1 MNIASF
7 ADLDGSRRRPAS
19 CALATL
25 IAILLVTLPL
35 PADEPYARSRDYDL
49 QHSRIALRF
58 DLDHRKVIGEVT
70 HTLTI
75 LRDSTAKIVLDSAG
89 LTIQSVAV
97 NKSAAKFETK
107 DDKLIIPLTAAAHA
121 GEKFDITIRYEAKP
135 TKGLYFILPDKD
147 YPDRPKQVWTQGESE
162 DTRYYLPTYDYPNDR
177 LTTETILTVPANWIT
192 VANGKLINISEA
204 PNGMKTWTWKESIP
218 SSTYLFTVVAGD
230 FEEVKDSWR
239 GMPVTY
245 YAPKGRGD
253 RLSIN
258 YSRTPQMIELFSTK
272 LGVNYPWEKYAQ
284 SMVDD
289 FVAGGMENSSA
300 TTNTSNSLQHP
311 KLAPEFITG
320 EDGLISHELGHQWFG
335 DLVTCKDWGD
345 IWLNEGFATF
355 MEFVWTESHFG
366 KDQADYERWEAA
378 HQWFAEANLYSK
390 PIVRHDFNDSGEFD
404 GNAYTKGG
412 WVLYMLRHQ
421 LGEDAFY
428 RGLKHYLEVNRGKN
442 VVTADLVKAMEEAT
456 HTNVDQFFSQWLYGA
471 GAPKFDLS
479 YKYDDARHEVALTVK
494 QTQRA
499 EGRVG
504 LFHIPAE
511 VEITTASG
519 PKLFPITVS
528 RDKDTAIFTFPADSA
543 PWMVLF
549 DKGGHV
555 LKSTEFHKEKKEWLY
570 QLKNASD
577 LADRADAI
585 TALGKLKGD
594 DEVVAALGNALLN
607 DKAWGIR
614 ANASDALGQLGGAT
628 ASKQLLDALSTAKEP
643 WVRNRLVSALANF
656 KDDPAIVAKLN
667 SIAGDD
673 SSYRARAAALQAL
686 GRLKAPS
693 ALATL
698 DAAVAADSPDGFLR
712 NAALRSMGPLGDDK
726 AVPLLLQWSAP
737 GKPMDSRNAAISSL
751 ARLQKDNKDITN
763 QIVSYLSEPHFP
775 IRMASIFALGARGD
789 ASAIP
794 ALEAL
799 LKSDDLSIE
808 MTPMIKRQIA
818 SLKAPAGEKRHQ
830 RGEASGEEEDSEAS
844 PSPATNDQG
853 AVAKRLDRLE
863 HLLEEMADRLKT
875 IETRLPPPK
884 Q

>member
-1 MNIASF
+1 MNSPFFTNARRLRRHRASF
-7 ADLDGSRRRPAS
+7 AVAGMLAIFFVALDLR
-19 CALATL
+19 
-25 IAILLVTLPL
+25 
-35 PADEPYARSRDYDL
+35 ADEPYARSRDYDL

-58 DLDHRKVIGEVT
+58 DLDQKKVIGDVT
-70 HTLTI
+70 HSLTI
-75 LRDSTAKIVLDSAG
+75 LRDSISKIVLDSAG
-89 LTIQSVAV
+89 LTIQSVTV

-107 DDKLIIPLTAAAHA
+107 DDKLIIPLTTAAHA
-121 GEKFDITIRYEAKP
+121 GEKFDVTIRYEAKP

-147 YPDRPKQVWTQGESE
+147 YPDRPSQIWTQGESE

-177 LTTETILTVPANWIT
+177 LTTETILTVPASWIT
-192 VANGKLINISEA
+192 VANGKLINVSEA
-204 PNGMKTWTWKESIP
+204 ANAMKTWTWKESVP
-218 SSTYLFTVVAGD
+218 SSTYLITVVAGE
-230 FEEVKDSWR
+230 FQEVKDSWR
-239 GMPVTY
+239 GIPVTY

-258 YSRTPQMIELFSTK
+258 YSRTPQMIELFSKK
-272 LGVNYPWEKYAQ
+272 LGVDYPWEKYAQ

-311 KLAPEFITG
+311 KLAPEFLTG
-320 EDGLISHELGHQWFG
+320 QDDLISHELGHQWFG

-366 KDQADYERWEAA
+366 KDQADYERWQSA
-378 HQWFAEANLYSK
+378 HQWMEEANLYSK

-442 VVTADLVKAMEEAT
+442 VVTADFAKAVEEAT

-479 YKYDDARHEVALTVK
+479 YKYDDAKHEVALTVK
-494 QTQRA
+494 QTQKV

-504 LFHIPAE
+504 LFRIPTE

-519 PKLFPITVS
+519 PKLFPITIS
-528 RDKDTAIFTFPADSA
+528 NEKDTAIFTFPADST
-543 PWMVLF
+543 PLMVLF

-555 LKSTEFHKEKKEWLY
+555 LKSADFHKEKKEWLY
-570 QLKNASD
+570 QLKNATE

-585 TALGKLKGD
+585 SALGKLKGD
-594 DEVVAALGNALLN
+594 DEVVAALNNALLN

-614 ANASDALGQLGGAT
+614 ANAADALGQLGGSAV
-628 ASKQLLDALSTAKEP
+628 SKQLLDALNTAKEP
-643 WVRNRLVSALANF
+643 WVRNRIVSALANF
-656 KDDPAIVAKLN
+656 KDDPAIVAKLT
-667 SIAGDD
+667 SIAGDNN
-673 SSYRARAAALQAL
+673 SYRARVAALQAL
-686 GRLKAPS
+686 GRLKAPG

-698 DAAVAADSPDGFLR
+698 EAAVAADSPDGFLR
-712 NAALRSMGPLGDDK
+712 NAALRSLGPLGDDK
-726 AVPLLLQWSAP
+726 AVPLLLQWSAA
-737 GKPMDSRNAAISSL
+737 GKPIDSRNAAISSL
-751 ARLQKDNKDITN
+751 ARLQKDNKEITN
-763 QIVSYLSEPHFP
+763 QIAAYLGESHFP

-789 ASAIP
+789 ASAVP

-808 MTPMIKRQIA
+808 MVPMIKRQIA
-818 SLKAPAGEKRHQ
+818 SLKSPAGEKRHQ
-830 RGEASGEEEDSEAS
+830 HGEASGDDEESSAS
-844 PSPATNDQG
+844 SAANDQG

-863 HLLEEMADRLKT
+863 HLMQEMADRLKT
-875 IETRLPPPK
+875 IETRLPSAK

>member
-1 MNIASF
+1 MNIAPF
-7 ADLDGSRRRPAS
+7 GNLARSRCRSATFGVA
-19 CALATL
+19 ALLAIPFATL
-25 IAILLVTLPL
+25 QLG
-35 PADEPYARSRDYDL
+35 ADEPYARNRDYDL
-49 QHSRIALRF
+49 EHSRIALRF
-58 DLDHRKVIGEVT
+58 DLDQKKVMGDVT

-75 LRDSTAKIVLDSAG
+75 LHDATSKIVFDSAG
-89 LTIQSVAV
+89 LTIHSATL
-97 NKSAAKFETK
+97 NKSAAKFEIK
-107 DDKLIIPLTAAAHA
+107 DDKLTIPLTAAAHA
-121 GEKFDITIRYEAKP
+121 GEKFDITIRYEGKP

-177 LTTETILTVPANWIT
+177 LTTETILTVPASWIT
-192 VANGKLINISEA
+192 VANGKLINVSDA
-204 PNGMKTWTWKESIP
+204 ANGMKTWTWKESVP
-218 SSTYLFTVVAGD
+218 SSTYLFTVVAGE
-230 FEEVKDSWR
+230 FEEIKDSWR
-239 GMPVTY
+239 GIPVTY

-258 YSRTPQMIELFSTK
+258 YSRTPQMIELFSAK

-284 SMVDD
+284 AMVDD

-366 KDQADYERWEAA
+366 KDQADYERWQSAR
-378 HQWFAEANLYSK
+378 QWFEEANLYSK
-390 PIVRHDFNDSGEFD
+390 PTVRHDFNDSGEFD

-428 RGLKHYLEVNRGKN
+428 YGLKHYLEVNRGKN
-442 VVTADLVKAMEEAT
+442 VVTADLAKAMEEAT
-456 HTNVDQFFSQWLYGA
+456 HTNVDQFFNQWLYGA

-479 YKYDDARHEVALTVK
+479 YRYDEAKHEVALTVK
-494 QTQRA
+494 QMQRV

-504 LFHIPAE
+504 LFHIPTE

-528 RDKDTAIFTFPADSA
+528 QDKDTAIFTFPADSA
-543 PWMVLF
+543 PLMVLF

-555 LKSTEFHKEKKEWLY
+555 LKSTEFHKEKREWLY
-570 QLKNASD
+570 QSKNASD

-585 TALGKLKGD
+585 SGLAKLKGD
-594 DEVVAALGNALLN
+594 DEVVAALNNALLN

-614 ANASDALGQLGGAT
+614 ANAADALGQLGGST
-628 ASKQLLDALSTAKEP
+628 ASKQLLDALNTAKEP
-643 WVRNRLVSALANF
+643 WVRNRIVSSLANF
-656 KDDPAIVAKLN
+656 KDAPAIVTKLN
-667 SIAGDD
+667 SIAADD

-686 GRLKAPS
+686 GRLKAPN

-763 QIVSYLSEPHFP
+763 QIASYLIEAHFS

-799 LKSDDLSIE
+799 LKSADLSIE
-808 MTPMIKRQIA
+808 MAPMIKRQIA
-818 SLKAPAGEKRHQ
+818 SLKAPTGEKRHP
-830 RGEASGEEEDSEAS
+830 RGEASGEDETSEAS
-844 PSPATNDQG
+844 SSPSTNEPG

-863 HLLEEMADRLKT
+863 QLMQEMADRLKT

>member
-1 MNIASF
+1 MNIAPF
-7 ADLDGSRRRPAS
+7 GNLARSRCRSATFGVA
-19 CALATL
+19 ALLAIPFATL
-25 IAILLVTLPL
+25 QLG
-35 PADEPYARSRDYDL
+35 ADEPYARNRDYDL
-49 QHSRIALRF
+49 EHSRIALRF
-58 DLDHRKVIGEVT
+58 DLDQKKVMGDVT

-75 LRDSTAKIVLDSAG
+75 LHDATSKIVFDSAG
-89 LTIQSVAV
+89 LTIHSATL
-97 NKSAAKFETK
+97 NKSAAKFEIK
-107 DDKLIIPLTAAAHA
+107 DDKLIIPLTTAAHA
-121 GEKFDITIRYEAKP
+121 GEKFDITIRYEGKP

-177 LTTETILTVPANWIT
+177 LTTETILTVPASWIT
-192 VANGKLINISEA
+192 VANGKLINVSDA
-204 PNGMKTWTWKESIP
+204 ANGMKTWTWKESVP
-218 SSTYLFTVVAGD
+218 SSTYLFTVVAGE
-230 FEEVKDSWR
+230 FEEIKDSWR
-239 GMPVTY
+239 GIPVTY

-258 YSRTPQMIELFSTK
+258 YSRTPQMIELFSAK

-284 SMVDD
+284 AMVDD

-366 KDQADYERWEAA
+366 KDQADYERWQSAR
-378 HQWFAEANLYSK
+378 QWFEEANLYSK
-390 PIVRHDFNDSGEFD
+390 PTVRHDFNDSGEFD

-428 RGLKHYLEVNRGKN
+428 YGLKHYLEVNRGKN
-442 VVTADLVKAMEEAT
+442 VVTADLAKAMEEAT
-456 HTNVDQFFSQWLYGA
+456 HTNVDQFFNQWLYGA

-479 YKYDDARHEVALTVK
+479 YRYDEAKHEVALTVK
-494 QTQRA
+494 QTQRV

-504 LFHIPAE
+504 LFHIPTE

-528 RDKDTAIFTFPADSA
+528 QGKDTAIFTFPADSA
-543 PWMVLF
+543 PLMVLF

-555 LKSTEFHKEKKEWLY
+555 LKSTEFHKEKREWLY

-585 TALGKLKGD
+585 SGLAKLKGD
-594 DEVVAALGNALLN
+594 DEVVAALNNALLN

-614 ANASDALGQLGGAT
+614 ANAADALGQLGGST
-628 ASKQLLDALSTAKEP
+628 ASKQLLDALNTAKEP
-643 WVRNRLVSALANF
+643 WVRNRIVSSLANF
-656 KDDPAIVAKLN
+656 KDTPAIVTKLN
-667 SIAGDD
+667 SIAADD

-686 GRLKAPS
+686 GRLKAPN

-763 QIVSYLSEPHFP
+763 QIASYLIEAHFS

-799 LKSDDLSIE
+799 LKSADLSIE
-808 MTPMIKRQIA
+808 MAPMIKRQIA
-818 SLKAPAGEKRHQ
+818 SLKAPAGEKRHP
-830 RGEASGEEEDSEAS
+830 RGEASGEDETSEAS
-844 PSPATNDQG
+844 SSPSTNEPG

-863 HLLEEMADRLKT
+863 QLMQEMADRLKT

>member
-1 MNIASF
+1 MKVASIPNPRTPPGRHRASF
-7 ADLDGSRRRPAS
+7 AAAS
-19 CALATL
+19 L
-25 IAILLVTLPL
+25 AILFVTLHL

-58 DLDHRKVIGEVT
+58 DLDQKKVIGDVT
-70 HTLTI
+70 HSLTI
-75 LRDSTAKIVLDSAG
+75 LRDSTARIVFDSAG
-89 LTIQSVAV
+89 ITIQSATV

-107 DDKLIIPLTAAAHA
+107 DDKLIIPLATAAHA
-121 GEKFDITIRYEAKP
+121 GEKFDINIRYEAKP
-135 TKGLYFILPDKD
+135 TKGLYFILPDKN
-147 YPDRPKQVWTQGESE
+147 YPDRPKQIWTQGESE

-192 VANGKLINISEA
+192 VANGKLINVSE
-204 PNGMKTWTWKESIP
+204 PSNGMKTWTWKESVP
-218 SSTYLFTVVAGD
+218 SSTYLITIVAGE

-239 GMPVTY
+239 GIPVTY

-258 YSRTPQMIELFSTK
+258 YARTPQMIELFSQK

-300 TTNTSNSLQHP
+300 TTNTSTSLQHL
-311 KLAPEFITG
+311 KLAPEYLTG
-320 EDGLISHELGHQWFG
+320 QDDLISHELGHQWFG

-355 MEFVWTESHFG
+355 MELVWTESHYG
-366 KDQADYERWEAA
+366 RDQADYQRWTAA
-378 HQWFAEANLYSK
+378 HQWFEEANLYTK

-442 VVTADLVKAMEEAT
+442 VVTADLVKAIEEAT
-456 HTNVDQFFSQWLYGA
+456 HTNVDQFFSQWLYSA

-479 YKYDDARHEVALTVK
+479 YKYDDAKHEVALTVK
-494 QTQRA
+494 QTQKV

-504 LFHIPAE
+504 LFRISTE

-519 PKLFPITVS
+519 PKLFPFTVS
-528 RDKDTAIFTFPADSA
+528 NETDTAIFTFPADSA
-543 PWMVLF
+543 PLMVLF

-555 LKSTEFHKEKKEWLY
+555 LKSADFHKEKKEWLY
-570 QLKNASD
+570 QVGHASE
-577 LADRADAI
+577 LADRADAVA
-585 TALGKLKGD
+585 ALGKLKGD
-594 DEVVAALGNALLN
+594 DEVVAALSNTLLN

-614 ANASDALGQLGGAT
+614 ANAADALGQLGGSN
-628 ASKQLLDALSTAKEP
+628 ASKQLLGAFHIAREP
-643 WVRNRLVSALANF
+643 WVRNRIVSALANF
-656 KDDPAIVAKLN
+656 KDDPAIVAELT

-686 GRLKAPS
+686 GRLKAPG
-693 ALATL
+693 ALTTL
-698 DAAVAADSPDGFLR
+698 DAAVTADSPDGFLR
-712 NAALRSMGPLGDDK
+712 SAALRSMGALGDDK
-726 AVPLLLQWSAP
+726 AVPLLREWSAP
-737 GKPMDSRNAAISSL
+737 GRPIDSRNAAISSL
-751 ARLQKDNKDITN
+751 ARLQKDNKEITQ
-763 QIVSYLSEPHFP
+763 QIASYLSAPQFP
-775 IRMASIFALGARGD
+775 VRMASIFALGARGD
-789 ASAIP
+789 ASAVP

-808 MTPMIKRQIA
+808 MVPMIKRQIA
-818 SLKAPAGEKRHQ
+818 NLKAPAGIKRRQ
-830 RGEASGEEEDSEAS
+830 GGEAPAEGEDSEAS
-844 PSPATNDQG
+844 ASPPANDQG

-863 HLLEEMADRLKT
+863 HLMQEMSEQLKT

-884 Q
+884 P